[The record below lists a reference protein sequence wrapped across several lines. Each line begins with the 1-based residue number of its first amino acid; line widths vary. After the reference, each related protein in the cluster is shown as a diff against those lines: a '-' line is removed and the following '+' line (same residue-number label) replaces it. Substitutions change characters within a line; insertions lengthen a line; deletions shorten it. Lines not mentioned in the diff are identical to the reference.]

1 MKRFLSILLVIFCF
15 ITIYNCDNGTIS
27 DKEKDQQELIDLQK
41 SIEDLI
47 ATSVCNENTECKFI
61 GFGSKSCGGYKSYL
75 IYSNSIN
82 VSELE
87 DMVETY
93 NNKESAF
100 NNKYRIISDCTMVM
114 PPSSVICENNTCVAV
129 Y

>member
-1 MKRFLSILLVIFCF
+1 MKRFFSVLLVIFCLF
-15 ITIYNCDNGTIS
+15 TVFNCDDDTIS
-27 DKEKDQQELIDLQK
+27 DKEKDKQELVDLQK
-41 SIEDLI
+41 SIGDLI
-47 ATSVCNENTECKFI
+47 AESICNENSECKFI
-61 GFGSKSCGGYKSYL
+61 GFGSKSCGGYRSYL
-75 IYSNSIN
+75 IYSTSIN

-100 NNKYRIISDCTMVM
+100 NNKYGIISDCTMVT
-114 PPSSVICENNTCVAV
+114 PPTSVICENNTCVAV